1 MILTAQLSII
11 TDRNKYIDYLIRQ
24 MDDVEKLEKICQ
36 KIIKLD
42 PKMRSARIINS
53 RGHMEAGGMKDG
65 LLSLEAQK
73 QDEMM
78 FMELSLRVKMRHEFD
93 NEFGIVHFSMSYRDK
108 VIVMSFPLTNDDV
121 MLVSCEKETDFGKL
135 SFKILKIIEPL
146 KKTPM
151 KTF

>member
-1 MILTAQLSII
+1 MILIAQISIN

-24 MDDVEKLEKICQ
+24 MVDVEDLEKICQ

-53 RGHMEAGGMKDG
+53 RGHLVSGGMKEG
-65 LLSLEAQK
+65 LLSLENQK

-78 FMELSLRVKMRHEFD
+78 FMELSLRVRMRHEFD
-93 NEFGIVHFSMSYRDK
+93 NEFGKVHFSMSYRDK

-121 MLVSCEKETDFGKL
+121 MLVSCKKETDFGKL

>member
-1 MILTAQLSII
+1 MILTAQIPI
-11 TDRNKYIDYLIRQ
+11 DTDRNKYIDFLIIR
-24 MDDVEKLEKICQ
+24 MVDVENLEKICQ

-53 RGHMEAGGMKDG
+53 RGHMVSGGMKDG

-78 FMELSLRVKMRHEFD
+78 FMELSLRVRMRHEFD

-135 SFKILKIIEPL
+135 CFKILKIIEPL
-146 KKTPM
+146 KKSPM

>member
-1 MILTAQLSII
+1 
-11 TDRNKYIDYLIRQ
+11 
-24 MDDVEKLEKICQ
+24 MDNVEELEKICQ
-36 KIIKLD
+36 KINKLD

-53 RGHMEAGGMKDG
+53 RGHQVSGGMKEG

-78 FMELSLRVKMRHEFD
+78 FMELALRVKMRHEFD
-93 NEFGIVHFSMSYRDK
+93 KEFGQVHFSMSYREK

-121 MLVSCEKETDFGKL
+121 LLISCEKEIDFGKI
-135 SFKILKIIEPL
+135 SFKILKIIKPL
-146 KKTPM
+146 KKNPT

>member
-1 MILTAQLSII
+1 MV
-11 TDRNKYIDYLIRQ
+11 
-24 MDDVEKLEKICQ
+24 DVEKLEKICQ

-42 PKMRSARIINS
+42 PLMRSARIINS
-53 RGHMEAGGMKDG
+53 RGHMVSGGMKKG

-78 FMELSLRVKMRHEFD
+78 FMELSLRVRMRHEFD

-121 MLVSCEKETDFGKL
+121 MLVSCEKKVDFGKL

-146 KKTPM
+146 KKSPM